1 MNLEVENIQKENLN
15 FFKLFYDTLFFP
27 NKAAEEIKSL
37 AISDPTSLFWSSI
50 IILLLSCLAN
60 ASKSGDL
67 SKTIPNLLIW
77 LFSLC
82 FFGFLF
88 WLFQA
93 KDNKVN
99 YLLLFSFCSF
109 AQAPLLLLGIS
120 DLWANSIIKFS
131 GLTAIISLWSL
142 CLWVW
147 AIAHALELKL
157 SKAIILS
164 VLVLCGPVILVAYV
178 LISIALYFVIS
189 LG

>member
-1 MNLEVENIQKENLN
+1 MITGE
-15 FFKLFYDTLFFP
+15 
-27 NKAAEEIKSL
+27 SGR
-37 AISDPTSLFWSSI
+37 
-50 IILLLSCLAN
+50 LLQN
-60 ASKSGDL
+60 
-67 SKTIPNLLIW
+67 
-77 LFSLC
+77 
-82 FFGFLF
+82 
-88 WLFQA
+88 
-93 KDNKVN
+93 
-99 YLLLFSFCSF
+99 
-109 AQAPLLLLGIS
+109 
-120 DLWANSIIKFS
+120 ANSIIKFS